1 MTDVRVLKKKWM
13 KTPQVRAHYE
23 AQAPEFAIARVLI
36 EARTRVG
43 LTQEEI
49 AERMGTTQSAIARLE
64 SGRSLPSI
72 KSLYRY
78 AGAVGAKPVI
88 QLLPI

>member
-13 KTPQVRAHYE
+13 KDPQIRSHYE
-23 AQAPEFAIARVLI
+23 IQAPEFAIARVLI

-49 AERMGTTQSAIARLE
+49 AERMGTTQSAVARLE

-78 AGAVGAKPVI
+78 ARATGTTPVI
-88 QLLPI
+88 QLITL

>member
-1 MTDVRVLKKKWM
+1 MTDVNVLKKKWM
-13 KTPQVRAHYE
+13 KDPQIRAHYE
-23 AQAPEFAIARVLI
+23 IQAPEFAIARVLI

-49 AERMGTTQSAIARLE
+49 ATRMGTTQSAVARLE

-78 AGAVGAKPVI
+78 ARATGTTPVI
-88 QLLPI
+88 QLVAL